1 MPKGKVVYL
10 RKQGKKGQGE
20 ELQIFPGVKAKE
32 LKKEVD
38 TVDLDSVPAL
48 ERGGSEVVLDDDS
61 EVYHQVNEGEN
72 IYASDRG
79 VFGLN

>member
-1 MPKGKVVYL
+1 MAKGKVVYL

-38 TVDLDSVPAL
+38 TVDLDSVLAL
-48 ERGGSEVVLDDDS
+48 ERGGSEVILDDDT
-61 EVYHQVNEGEN
+61 EIYHQVQDGES
-72 IYASDRG
+72 IYSTDRG

>member
-1 MPKGKVVYL
+1 MTKGKVVYL

-38 TVDLDSVPAL
+38 TVDLDSVLAL
-48 ERGGSEVVLDDDS
+48 ERGGSEVILDDDA
-61 EVYHQVNEGEN
+61 EIYHQIQDGES
-72 IYASDRG
+72 IYSTDRG

>member
-1 MPKGKVVYL
+1 MAKGKVVYL
-10 RKQGKKGQGE
+10 KKQGKKGQGE
-20 ELQIFPGVKAKE
+20 ELQIFPGVRAKE

-38 TVDLDSVPAL
+38 TVDLDSVLAL
-48 ERGGSEVVLDDDS
+48 ERGGSEVVLEDDS